1 MHHNRYLAKSNPEE
15 TIQQH
20 TDNLL
25 KQLEILKSIYP
36 NINVNFDLLYY
47 ACLYHDLGKIS
58 LSFQKKVD
66 KNLSDSITNNEEFP
80 HGVLSTLFI
89 DTKKLRKLGFS
100 SEEVSLLYQSVYYH
114 HHRKSLDNVNKS
126 KVTDQIDSLKLELEN
141 FHYDKLDDIK
151 LVEFKERLLDN
162 STIEDQTRFLKKYII
177 LKGLL
182 NRLDYAASAHIKVE
196 NKNDFLE
203 EYLEL
208 FMKKL
213 KKKEIEKGNPEP
225 KWNDLQF
232 FMKENSNEN
241 LVIIAQ
247 TGMGKTEGSL
257 LWIGNNKGFFTLPIR
272 TANNA
277 IYNRLKFDILNGEK
291 ITERIALLHGDT
303 KSFYYNNSPEN
314 ETTADIEGYFTKT
327 RQLSLPITVSTLD
340 QLFTIV
346 FKYRNYESVLATLSY
361 SKVVIDEIQMYGP
374 ELIGYLIAGLIMIQ
388 NIGGKFA
395 IVTATFPGFLKQ
407 LMDEYGLEYKM
418 SPAPFV
424 DKGKIRHS
432 VQWIEEKI
440 NSDFIEQKYYDN
452 RILVIC
458 NTVKECQSLYSEL
471 KDREIP
477 VNMFHSKFIKKDR
490 EQKEADI
497 LEFGKLFKNEKRN
510 NDVGIWITTSV
521 AEASLDIDF
530 DILITELSDVNSL
543 FQRFGR
549 CYRKREWSDEGY
561 NCYVF
566 DGGKKKC
573 SGVSSVIDEEI
584 FNISKKNLRRFFTS
598 HSSKITEEEKMNLV
612 ESIYS
617 YENIKNTKYYKTIT
631 HFIDKPELYLPA
643 ETDKKEAQ
651 QNFREI
657 ASVTVMPKT
666 IYDENKEEILN
677 CLEKLNDFKND
688 ISKRVIARQNIY
700 KYTLTLGYEEFANV
714 YKHSITNI
722 IELSSYEKI
731 QVIDCNYSYDFGISA
746 AQPNSGGI
754 FI

>member
-36 NINVNFDLLYY
+36 KINVNFDLLYY

-58 LSFQKKVD
+58 ISFQKKVD

-126 KVTDQIDSLKLELEN
+126 KVTDQMDSLKLELEN
-141 FHYDKLDDIK
+141 FRYDKLDDIK

-162 STIEDQTRFLKKYII
+162 STFEDQTKFLKKYII

-208 FMKKL
+208 FMEKL

-225 KWNDLQF
+225 KWNELQL
-232 FMKENSNEN
+232 FMKENINEN

-277 IYNRLKFDILNGEK
+277 IYNRLKFDILNEEK
-291 ITERIALLHGDT
+291 INERIALLHGDT
-303 KSFYYNNSPEN
+303 KSFYYNNSSEN

-407 LMDEYGLEYKM
+407 LMNKYGL
-418 SPAPFV
+418 
-424 DKGKIRHS
+424 
-432 VQWIEEKI
+432 
-440 NSDFIEQKYYDN
+440 
-452 RILVIC
+452 
-458 NTVKECQSLYSEL
+458 
-471 KDREIP
+471 
-477 VNMFHSKFIKKDR
+477 
-490 EQKEADI
+490 
-497 LEFGKLFKNEKRN
+497 KR
-510 NDVGIWITTSV
+510 
-521 AEASLDIDF
+521 
-530 DILITELSDVNSL
+530 
-543 FQRFGR
+543 
-549 CYRKREWSDEGY
+549 K
-561 NCYVF
+561 
-566 DGGKKKC
+566 
-573 SGVSSVIDEEI
+573 
-584 FNISKKNLRRFFTS
+584 
-598 HSSKITEEEKMNLV
+598 
-612 ESIYS
+612 
-617 YENIKNTKYYKTIT
+617 
-631 HFIDKPELYLPA
+631 
-643 ETDKKEAQ
+643 
-651 QNFREI
+651 
-657 ASVTVMPKT
+657 
-666 IYDENKEEILN
+666 
-677 CLEKLNDFKND
+677 
-688 ISKRVIARQNIY
+688 
-700 KYTLTLGYEEFANV
+700 
-714 YKHSITNI
+714 
-722 IELSSYEKI
+722 
-731 QVIDCNYSYDFGISA
+731 
-746 AQPNSGGI
+746 
-754 FI
+754 